1 MGVQGTPARGV
12 SAVQVARENVAVG
25 CTPKFNHEILIK
37 SMHPFHEPNPAPF
50 MEGVA
55 SLGGPYLGQGGIK
68 QSARLVAWGGEWEAS
83 ILPRL
88 RTARGNVRALS
99 RAALQIHTWTN
110 PQARKVSDPSV
121 CRRGFLYDPA
131 RGWGGHTLRISQ
143 TVQSREL
150 SPGGGAG
157 TDPQAY
163 PRNLLIAA

>member
-1 MGVQGTPARGV
+1 
-12 SAVQVARENVAVG
+12 
-25 CTPKFNHEILIK
+25 
-37 SMHPFHEPNPAPF
+37 

-131 RGWGGHTLRISQ
+131 RGWGWAHTPDFTDCAEQRAA
-143 TVQSREL
+143 
-150 SPGGGAG
+150 PWGGGGGGDRPPGIPSKPLNSCVTLGKVLPQTLGLTLCEWGSRMHWEAG
-157 TDPQAY
+157 DCEVSQRGAGPQKT
-163 PRNLLIAA
+163 P